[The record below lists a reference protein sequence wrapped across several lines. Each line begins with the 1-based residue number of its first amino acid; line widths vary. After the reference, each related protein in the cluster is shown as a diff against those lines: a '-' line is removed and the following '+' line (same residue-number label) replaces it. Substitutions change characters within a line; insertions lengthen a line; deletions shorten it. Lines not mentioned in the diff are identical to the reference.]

1 MNHPY
6 IASGNAKVRYDGLL
20 QAAET
25 HRRVK
30 RLNRDSLGVQ
40 RRVLAT
46 LGAALIALGGKLEQ
60 RGRGKTRAPAW
71 ND

>member
-6 IASGNAKVRYDGLL
+6 IASGNAKVRFEGLL

-25 HRRVK
+25 HRRIK
-30 RLNRDSLGVQ
+30 RLNRDRQGVHI
-40 RRVLAT
+40 RVLSI
-46 LGAALIALGGKLEQ
+46 LGAALIALGGELKQ
-60 RGRGKTRAPAW
+60 GRSRKMKAPAL